1 MASCELARMHEGGE
15 AKSASVVGVLKPVGH
30 VSIPVSSQ
38 MLLHRG
44 ASSFLRRSP
53 VLIRSMS
60 STSVFILPIDP
71 KSQVST
77 RAVPDIDPV
86 KLWSTT
92 PVGSKAPKVGSTR
105 VFYNTP
111 AKEGI
116 NVTTVVSLG
125 EGFDKKQGNA
135 RRELV
140 RKAVGSG
147 VKQVKDLGDGTKK
160 VSVDAST
167 DPHAA
172 GMLL

>member
-1 MASCELARMHEGGE
+1 
-15 AKSASVVGVLKPVGH
+15 
-30 VSIPVSSQ
+30 
-38 MLLHRG
+38 
-44 ASSFLRRSP
+44 
-53 VLIRSMS
+53 MS

-77 RAVPDIDPV
+77 RAVSDIDPV

-116 NVTTVVSLG
+116 NVTAVVSLG

-172 GMLL
+172 GMIL